1 MLRMA
6 LHQLPEKEVA
16 ISSWLSLGPIG
27 TGALGLLLLGE
38 QAQRVFVN
46 VGFPELAH
54 VFQALGVVGSLV
66 LLGFGLWWLGLAIL
80 TTLRHA
86 KTGIPFNLGW

>member
-1 MLRMA
+1 MYFGESVLPAFAILTILMLRMA

-46 VGFPELAH
+46 VGFPELATCLSS
-54 VFQALGVVGSLV
+54 LGCCG
-66 LLGFGLWWLGLAIL
+66 
-80 TTLRHA
+80 
-86 KTGIPFNLGW
+86 